1 MALLLAF
8 PVDSTGTP
16 VTLTTPV
23 GPLYGTLLVP
33 EGVPTPCPVALII
46 AGSGPTDRNGNTGPS
61 VTNNSLRFLAEGL
74 AQRGI
79 ASLRYDRRGVGESRT
94 TAPSEERLRFTDL
107 VDDAAG
113 WIALLRKD
121 KRFSRA
127 IVIGH
132 SEGSLAGMMAAAR
145 PPVADAFVSIAGVG
159 RPTADLLR
167 DQLHRG
173 NLGMLL
179 PEALAE
185 LDTLAAGHHVAHVE
199 PLLMPL
205 FRPSVQDYLLSLF
218 AIDPAKEIARLTMPI
233 LIASGTSDV
242 QVPVAEGD
250 ILARAAPKAR
260 RLIITDMNHVLKSVP
275 AGDPDKQLPAYT
287 DPAMPVVPALI
298 DGVGQFISANTSG

>member
-1 MALLLAF
+1 MY
-8 PVDSTGTP
+8 
-16 VTLTTPV
+16 LTTPV

-33 EGVPTPCPVALII
+33 EGVSTPCPVVLII

-61 VTNNSLRFLAEGL
+61 VTNNSLLFLAEGL
-74 AQRGI
+74 ARHGI
-79 ASLRYDRRGVGESRT
+79 ASLRYDRRGVGESRA
-94 TAPSEERLRFTDL
+94 TAPSEEKLRFTDL

-113 WIALLRKD
+113 WIAWLRKD
-121 KRFSRA
+121 KRFSRV

-132 SEGSLAGMMAAAR
+132 SEGSVVGMMAAADAFISIAGAGR
-145 PPVADAFVSIAGVG
+145 PVADV
-159 RPTADLLR
+159 LR
-167 DQLHRG
+167 DQLNQG

-185 LDTLAAGHHVAHVE
+185 LDTLASGHHIAHVE

-205 FRPSVQDYLLSLF
+205 FRPSVQDYLLSVF
-218 AIDPAKEIARLTMPI
+218 AIDPAKEIARLTVPI
-233 LIASGTSDV
+233 LIVNGTSDV

-250 ILARAAPKAR
+250 ILARAAPQAQ

-287 DPAMPVVPALI
+287 DPTMPVVPALI
-298 DGVGQFISANTSG
+298 DGVSQFIVG

>member
-1 MALLLAF
+1 MLA
-8 PVDSTGTP
+8 
-16 VTLTTPV
+16 LTTPV

-33 EGVPTPCPVALII
+33 EGVPTPCPVALLI
-46 AGSGPTDRNGNTGPS
+46 AGSGPTDRNGNTGPA
-61 VTNNSLRFLAEGL
+61 VTNNSLLFLAEGL
-74 AQRGI
+74 ALYGI

-94 TAPSEERLRFTDL
+94 TAPSEEELRFTDL

-121 KRFSRA
+121 QRFSRV

-145 PPVADAFVSIAGVG
+145 PPGADAFVSIAGAG
-159 RPTADLLR
+159 RPAADVLR
-167 DQLHRG
+167 GQLNEG
-173 NLGMLL
+173 NVGTLL

-205 FRPSVQDYLLSLF
+205 FRPSVQDYLLSVF
-218 AIDPAKEIARLTMPI
+218 AIDPAKEIAQLNVPI
-233 LIASGTSDV
+233 LIVSGTSDV

-250 ILARAAPKAR
+250 ILARAAPGAQ
-260 RLIITDMNHVLKSVP
+260 RLIITGMNHVLKSVP
-275 AGDPDKQLPAYT
+275 TGDLDKQLPAYT
-287 DPAMPVVPALI
+287 DPTMPVVPALI
-298 DGVGQFISANTSG
+298 DGVSQFIWS